1 MTGPLTPHLLVR
13 NANFRALWTSN
24 TVGVLGSAVAAVAL
38 PIVAAV
44 ELQAS
49 DFAVA
54 ALGGMAFLP
63 WLLFGLPSGVW
74 VDRLPRKPVILW
86 SLVIRIAVLITLP
99 LAYWWGVLSVAQLF
113 IVAFISGLT
122 AVFFNLADQALVQQ
136 AVTKEELVE
145 GNGLVTASGAS
156 ADAAGRSLA
165 GWLAATAG
173 ASNSLLVQV
182 GASVVSLVAVSRLR
196 LTEVPPPRTRRHIGR
211 EMADGLRY
219 TFSTAPLR
227 AILFNAA
234 LWNLGGNIVVTL
246 MVLLVLRTLDE
257 SEVWL
262 GLLLASASI
271 GGAIGGVSAKTVSA
285 RFGSGRVWRWSMVP
299 GIAGFAS
306 LLVMT
311 PGWGMLPGLAGMFV
325 MGLSVSWNIVVGS
338 SFRQRVCP
346 PGMMGRLGAA
356 SRTVSWG
363 MLAVASLVAGVLAEL
378 YGVRT
383 AVLVG
388 VVIALAAPLVALFG
402 PLRHVRHLEDLDRG
416 APEPRTTSPA

>member
-219 TFSTAPLR
+219 TFSTGPLR

>member
-196 LTEVPPPRTRRHIGR
+196 LTEVPPPRTRRHIGG